1 MKVKKFQVLKRS
13 DKEQALDVEKIADS
27 IFLAAQD
34 VGGTDQALA
43 KEIALLVVARITKH
57 YGRLAKVTTAEIGD
71 MVERVLLEKSHYK
84 TAKAYILNREK
95 KRQVEAAK
103 HALGVHDDVGLS
115 LNALTVAREKYIRK
129 DESGEVIESVGEMFS
144 RTAKFL
150 ASAEK
155 ANNRK
160 KWQAEFEAIMRDL
173 RFMPGGRTLANS
185 GTPNN
190 QLANCFVMP
199 MPDDIEGIFESLK
212 ESSILKKYGG
222 GVGFTFGHIRP
233 KDDRVSTTSGA
244 ACGPVALMQLV
255 NDASDIY
262 LQAGKRRSGNMVTL
276 PVSHP
281 DIIDFIHCKE
291 SGSNLPHINYSI
303 AVTHKFMEAAKNN
316 ESWELINPRDGRVS
330 ARVSARGILEEAA
343 RMAWKNG
350 DPGLIFVDEINKYN
364 PTPHVGVLET
374 VNLCGEQPLLSYEA
388 CNLGSI
394 NLAVHVREN
403 PKSKITNPKQNQ
415 NARAQYPN
423 GTEVDWDKLKES
435 VELSV
440 RMLDDVVSVCEYPLN
455 KVAEVVRGNRKIGLG
470 VMGWADMLVKLHIPY
485 SSKCALELAEEV
497 MGFVQKVGWE
507 TSAALGKE
515 KGSFPNFKGSI
526 WEKRGYKHFRN
537 ATVTTIAPTGTI
549 SMMANASGGIEPHF
563 ALAYFRKSMGQY
575 TLPEVNADLVRAIKH
590 VNGLYSSE
598 LMDEIAR
605 SGSIQHIERIPK
617 EIRETY
623 VTAMDLRAEDHVAML
638 AAFQKYTDNAVS
650 KTINLPGSATV
661 DDVIKVFYQASELHC
676 KGITVYRDGS
686 REGQVLNVGK
696 SDNQKTQLVGNSAGQ
711 RISQPVNQKDNELG
725 MECPNCGGKLVREE
739 GCKKCYSCG
748 FSVCG

>member
-1 MKVKKFQVLKRS
+1 MQKTNKVTVLKRNES
-13 DKEQALDVEKIADS
+13 EQILDVGKIADS

-34 VGGTDQALA
+34 VGGTDHKLA
-43 KEIALLVVARITKH
+43 VELAHEAVERLKKQ
-57 YGRLAKVTTAEIGD
+57 YGRIRRVTSAEIGD

-103 HALGVHDDVGLS
+103 HALGVHDEVGLS

-129 DESGEVIESVGEMFS
+129 DESGEVVESVGEMFA

-155 ANNRK
+155 KDK
-160 KWQAEFEAIMRDL
+160 KLWQEKFEHIMREL

-281 DIIDFIHCKE
+281 DVIDFIHCKE
-291 SGSNLPHINYSI
+291 SGSNLPHINYSL

-316 ESWELINPRDGRVS
+316 EEWELINPRNGAIT

-364 PTPHVGVLET
+364 PTPHVGILET

-394 NLAVHVREN
+394 NLAVHVKDDSKSVN
-403 PKSKITNPKQNQ
+403 PYSSESGMGI
-415 NARAQYPN
+415 
-423 GTEVDWDKLKES
+423 DWGKLEET
-435 VELSV
+435 VRVAV
-440 RMLDDVVSVCEYPLN
+440 RMLDDVVSVCEYPLK

-485 SSKCALELAEEV
+485 NSKEALSLAEKL
-497 MGFVQKVGWE
+497 MKFVQKIGWE
-507 TSAALGKE
+507 TSSALGKE
-515 KGSFPNFKGSI
+515 KGSFPNFKGSL
-526 WEKRGYKHFRN
+526 WQKRGYKHFRN

-549 SMMANASGGIEPHF
+549 SMMTNASGGIEPHF

-575 TLPEVNADLVRAIKH
+575 TLPEVNTDLVKAIKH
-590 VNGLYSSE
+590 VNGLYSTE

-605 SGSIQHIERIPK
+605 HGSIKHISSIPK
-617 EIRETY
+617 EIRDVF
-623 VTAMDLRAEDHVAML
+623 VTAMDLSAEDHVAML

-650 KTINLPGSATV
+650 KTINLPSTATV

-696 SDNQKTQLVGNSAGQ
+696 SENSDNQKTQITRKSEKSD
-711 RISQPVNQKDNELG
+711 SQIG
-725 MECPNCGGKLVREE
+725 SECPNCGGKLAIEE
-739 GCKKCYSCG
+739 GCRKCYGCG
-748 FSVCG
+748 FAVCG

>member
-1 MKVKKFQVLKRS
+1 MQKTNKVTVLKRNES
-13 DKEQALDVEKIADS
+13 EQILDVGKIADS

-34 VGGTDQALA
+34 VGGTDHKLA
-43 KEIALLVVARITKH
+43 VELAHEAVERLKKQ
-57 YGRLAKVTTAEIGD
+57 YGRIRRVTSAEIGD

-103 HALGVHDDVGLS
+103 HALGVHDEVGLS

-129 DESGEVIESVGEMFS
+129 DESGEVVESVGEMFA

-150 ASAEK
+150 ASSEK
-155 ANNRK
+155 KDK
-160 KWQAEFEAIMRDL
+160 KLWQEKFEDIMREL

-281 DIIDFIHCKE
+281 DVIDFIHCKE
-291 SGSNLPHINYSI
+291 SGSNLPHINYSL

-316 ESWELINPRDGRVS
+316 EEWELINPRNGAIT

-364 PTPHVGVLET
+364 PTPNVGVLET

-394 NLAVHVREN
+394 NLAVHVIGN
-403 PKSKITNPKQNQ
+403 NGDSKI
-415 NARAQYPN
+415 
-423 GTEVDWDKLKES
+423 DWDKLEET
-435 VELSV
+435 VRVAV
-440 RMLDDVVSVCEYPLN
+440 RMLDDVVSVCEYPLE
-455 KVAEVVRGNRKIGLG
+455 KVSEVVRGNRKIGLG

-485 SSKCALELAEEV
+485 NSKEALSLAEKL
-497 MGFVQKVGWE
+497 MKFVQMIGWE
-507 TSAALGKE
+507 TSSSLGKE
-515 KGSFPNFKGSI
+515 KGNFPNFKGSL
-526 WEKRGYKHFRN
+526 WQKRGYKHFRN

-549 SMMANASGGIEPHF
+549 SMMTNASGGIEPHF

-590 VNGLYSSE
+590 VNGLYSNE

-617 EIRETY
+617 EIRDTY
-623 VTAMDLRAEDHVAML
+623 VTAMDLTAEDHVAML

-650 KTINLPGSATV
+650 KTINLPSTATV
-661 DDVIKVFYQASELHC
+661 DDVIKVFYQASELNC

-696 SDNQKTQLVGNSAGQ
+696 SDNPSTSVQTPARRAQDELPNAVGN
-711 RISQPVNQKDNELG
+711 
-725 MECPNCGGKLVREE
+725 ECPNCGGKLAKEE

-748 FSVCG
+748 FAVCG

>member
-1 MKVKKFQVLKRS
+1 MNSRKLKKSSTKLIVLKRS
-13 DKEQALDVEKIADS
+13 EREEMLDLAKIAES

-34 VGGTDQALA
+34 VGGTDQKLA
-43 KEIALLVVARITKH
+43 GTLAAEVVERLKKQ
-57 YGRLAKVTTAEIGD
+57 YGRIKRVTSAEIGD
-71 MVERVLLEKSHYK
+71 MVERLLLEKAHYK

-95 KRQVEAAK
+95 KRQVESAK
-103 HALGVHDDVGLS
+103 RAVGVHDDVGLS
-115 LNALTVAREKYIRK
+115 LNALTVAKEKYILK
-129 DESGEVIESVGEMFS
+129 DSNGEVVETVGEMFG

-150 ASAEK
+150 ASAE
-155 ANNRK
+155 RK
-160 KWQAEFEAIMRDL
+160 DKKLWEEKFLTVMREL

-233 KDDRVSTTSGA
+233 KDDQVSTTSGA

-291 SGSNLPHINYSI
+291 SGYNLPHINYSI
-303 AVTHKFMEAAKNN
+303 AVTRKFMEAAKNN
-316 ESWELINPRDGRVS
+316 EEWELINPRNGKVT
-330 ARVSARGILEEAA
+330 ARVSAKGILEEAA

-364 PTPHVGVLET
+364 PTPDVGVLET

-394 NLAVHVREN
+394 NLAVHVAG
-403 PKSKITNPKQNQ
+403 TN
-415 NARAQYPN
+415 
-423 GTEVDWDKLKES
+423 GDSHVDWDKLKES
-435 VELSV
+435 VEIAV
-440 RMLDDVVSVCEYPLN
+440 RMLDDVVTVCEYPLK
-455 KVAEVVRGNRKIGLG
+455 KVADVVRGNRKIGLG
-470 VMGWADMLVKLHIPY
+470 VMGWADMLVKLRIPY
-485 SSKCALELAEEV
+485 NSKRALALAEEV
-497 MGFVQKVGWE
+497 MSFVQKTGWE
-507 TSAALGKE
+507 TSARLGKE

-526 WEKRGYKHFRN
+526 WDKRGYKHFRN

-563 ALAYFRKSMGQY
+563 ALAYYRKSMGQY

-590 VNGLYSSE
+590 VNGLYSPE

-605 SGSIQHIERIPK
+605 RGSIQHIANIPK
-617 EIRETY
+617 EIREVF
-623 VTAMDLRAEDHVAML
+623 VTAMDLAPAEHVAML

-650 KTINLPGSATV
+650 KTINLPNTATV
-661 DDVIKVFYQASELHC
+661 DDVLAVFYQAAELHC

-686 REGQVLNVGK
+686 RDVQVLNVGRADKSVK
-696 SDNQKTQLVGNSAGQ
+696 SDKQNPQ
-711 RISQPVNQKDNELG
+711 RIGKTEKSEKQIG
-725 MECPNCGGKLVREE
+725 MECPNCEGKLVREE
-739 GCKKCYSCG
+739 GCKKCYGCG
-748 FSVCG
+748 FAVCG

>member
-1 MKVKKFQVLKRS
+1 MKAKKFQVLKRS
-13 DKEQALDVEKIADS
+13 DKEQALDVAKIADS

-34 VGGTDQALA
+34 VGGTDEKLA
-43 KEIALLVVARITKH
+43 KEIAELVVARITKH

-103 HALGVHDDVGLS
+103 HALGVHDEVGLS

-129 DESGEVIESVGEMFS
+129 DESGEVMESVGEMFA

-155 ANNRK
+155 KDK
-160 KWQAEFEAIMRDL
+160 KLWQEKFEDIMREL

-281 DIIDFIHCKE
+281 DVIDFIHCKE
-291 SGSNLPHINYSI
+291 SGSNLPHINYSL

-316 ESWELINPRDGRVS
+316 AEWELINPRNGVVT

-394 NLAVHVREN
+394 NLAVHVIGN
-403 PKSKITNPKQNQ
+403 NGDSK
-415 NARAQYPN
+415 
-423 GTEVDWDKLKES
+423 VDWDKLEET
-435 VELSV
+435 VRVAV
-440 RMLDDVVSVCEYPLN
+440 RMLDDVVSVCEYPLE
-455 KVAEVVRGNRKIGLG
+455 KVSEVVRGNRKIGLG

-485 SSKCALELAEEV
+485 NSKEALSLAEKL
-497 MGFVQKVGWE
+497 MKFVQKIGWE
-507 TSAALGKE
+507 TSSALGKE
-515 KGSFPNFKGSI
+515 KGNFPNFKGSL
-526 WEKRGYKHFRN
+526 WQKRGYKHFRN

-590 VNGLYSSE
+590 VNGLYSNE

-623 VTAMDLRAEDHVAML
+623 VTAMDLTAEDHVAML

-696 SDNQKTQLVGNSAGQ
+696 TGAQQSSDS
-711 RISQPVNQKDNELG
+711 VNQKSKPISQKNDSVG
-725 MECPNCGGKLVREE
+725 SECPNCGGKLAKEE

-748 FSVCG
+748 FAVCG

>member
-1 MKVKKFQVLKRS
+1 
-13 DKEQALDVEKIADS
+13 
-27 IFLAAQD
+27 
-34 VGGTDQALA
+34 
-43 KEIALLVVARITKH
+43 
-57 YGRLAKVTTAEIGD
+57 
-71 MVERVLLEKSHYK
+71 
-84 TAKAYILNREK
+84 
-95 KRQVEAAK
+95 
-103 HALGVHDDVGLS
+103 
-115 LNALTVAREKYIRK
+115 
-129 DESGEVIESVGEMFS
+129 
-144 RTAKFL
+144 
-150 ASAEK
+150 
-155 ANNRK
+155 
-160 KWQAEFEAIMRDL
+160 
-173 RFMPGGRTLANS
+173 
-185 GTPNN
+185 
-190 QLANCFVMP
+190 
-199 MPDDIEGIFESLK
+199 
-212 ESSILKKYGG
+212 
-222 GVGFTFGHIRP
+222 
-233 KDDRVSTTSGA
+233 
-244 ACGPVALMQLV
+244 MQLV

-281 DIIDFIHCKE
+281 DVIDFIHCKE
-291 SGSNLPHINYSI
+291 SGSNLPHINYSL

-316 ESWELINPRDGRVS
+316 AEWELINPRNGVVT

-394 NLAVHVREN
+394 NLAVHVAGN
-403 PKSKITNPKQNQ
+403 NGDSK
-415 NARAQYPN
+415 
-423 GTEVDWDKLKES
+423 VDWDKLEET
-435 VELSV
+435 VRVAV
-440 RMLDDVVSVCEYPLN
+440 RMLDDVVSVCEYPLE
-455 KVAEVVRGNRKIGLG
+455 KVSEVVRGNRKIGLG
-470 VMGWADMLVKLHIPY
+470 VMGWADMLVKLHVPY
-485 SSKCALELAEEV
+485 NSKEALSLAEKL
-497 MGFVQKVGWE
+497 MKFVQKIGWE
-507 TSAALGKE
+507 TSSALGKE
-515 KGSFPNFKGSI
+515 KGNFPNFKGSL
-526 WEKRGYKHFRN
+526 WQKRGYKHFRN

-575 TLPEVNADLVRAIKH
+575 TLPEVNADLVKAIKH
-590 VNGLYSSE
+590 VNGLYSNE

-623 VTAMDLRAEDHVAML
+623 VTAMDLTAEDHVAML

-696 SDNQKTQLVGNSAGQ
+696 TEGQKVGNSANMQAGKSV
-711 RISQPVNQKDNELG
+711 SQKNDSVG
-725 MECPNCGGKLVREE
+725 SECPNCGGKLAKEE

-748 FSVCG
+748 FAVCG